1 MIKLKTQ
8 LTAIVSQ
15 KDIEVIIQEMINKQL
30 GASTAITDTVFNW
43 GANSV
48 TVIGTQQDL
57 SKVDTSQVFTATQD
71 VASTS
76 YKVTSKLEPAEI
88 MKEPVIVLDSTF
100 TIGVKDSPF
109 PSIVLD
115 SPFTPIVKDNVF
127 TKVAA
132 AKEAI
137 GISTESSFPS
147 VTLPNKFQLQ

>member
-8 LTAIVSQ
+8 LTATVSQ
-15 KDIEVIIQEMINKQL
+15 KDIEAIIQEMINKQL
-30 GASTAITDTVFNW
+30 GAGTVITDALFIW
-43 GANSV
+43 GDNSV

-57 SKVDTSQVFTATQD
+57 SKVDTAQVFTATQGI
-71 VASTS
+71 ASTNC
-76 YKVTSKLEPAEI
+76 KVTSKLEPAEI
-88 MKEPVIVLDSTF
+88 MKEPVV
-100 TIGVKDSPF
+100 
-109 PSIVLD
+109 VLD

-147 VTLPNKFQLQ
+147 VTPPNKFQLQ

>member
-8 LTAIVSQ
+8 LTATVSQ

-30 GASTAITDTVFNW
+30 GASIAITDTVFNW

-57 SKVDTSQVFTATQD
+57 SKVDTAQVFTAAQD
-71 VASTS
+71 VASTN

-88 MKEPVIVLDSTF
+88 MKEPVV
-100 TIGVKDSPF
+100 
-109 PSIVLD
+109 VLD

-147 VTLPNKFQLQ
+147 VTPPNKFQLQ

>member
-8 LTAIVSQ
+8 LTATVSQ

-57 SKVDTSQVFTATQD
+57 SKVDTAQVFTATQD
-71 VASTS
+71 VASTN

-88 MKEPVIVLDSTF
+88 MKEPVV
-100 TIGVKDSPF
+100 
-109 PSIVLD
+109 VLD

-147 VTLPNKFQLQ
+147 VTPPNKFQLQ

>member
-8 LTAIVSQ
+8 LTATVSQ

-30 GASTAITDTVFNW
+30 GAGTVITDALFIW
-43 GANSV
+43 GDNSV
-48 TVIGTQQDL
+48 TVTGTQKDL
-57 SKVDTSQVFTATQD
+57 TNVDISKIITAQE
-71 VASTS
+71 VAETDK
-76 YKVTSKLEPAEI
+76 KVTSKLEPAEI
-88 MKEPVIVLDSTF
+88 MKEPVV
-100 TIGVKDSPF
+100 
-109 PSIVLD
+109 VLD

-147 VTLPNKFQLQ
+147 VTPPNKFQLQ

>member
-8 LTAIVSQ
+8 LTATVSQ

-30 GASTAITDTVFNW
+30 GAGTVITDALFIW
-43 GANSV
+43 GDNSV
-48 TVIGTQQDL
+48 TVTGTQKDL
-57 SKVDTSQVFTATQD
+57 SNVDISKIITAQEVAETQGVTSTD
-71 VASTS
+71 

-88 MKEPVIVLDSTF
+88 MKEPVT
-100 TIGVKDSPF
+100 
-109 PSIVLD
+109 VLD

-147 VTLPNKFQLQ
+147 VTPTNKFQLQ

>member
-8 LTAIVSQ
+8 LTATVSQ

-30 GASTAITDTVFNW
+30 GAGTVITDALFIW
-43 GANSV
+43 GDNSV
-48 TVIGTQQDL
+48 TVTGTQKDL
-57 SKVDTSQVFTATQD
+57 SNVDISKIITAQEVAETQD
-71 VASTS
+71 VTSTN
-76 YKVTSKLEPAEI
+76 YKV
-88 MKEPVIVLDSTF
+88 EPVSEI
-100 TIGVKDSPF
+100 PF
-109 PSIVLD
+109 DVIEAVVNQPVAVLD